1 MQLSIVVYCAFLVLP
16 VNGSVWINYLL
27 ALTSDYLHAA
37 KIGMSYEQAYKVAIP
52 VIRRANKHCVTGH
65 ASDIRP
71 EFIEGVQTLLKPCG
85 FLSNRQ
91 LHLTTSTRY
100 VGQYNIILKNLAS
113 FHFNVSFTSIS
124 LLFSLDEC
132 MVESIRLIDS
142 YNKTHL
148 RVCGKL
154 MPGDVQFKTCALGVV
169 FRKHVW
175 SNSSFFLFYHVIDN
189 SSRSAHASMFYPVHV
204 LLTPYNRPIQVLED
218 FITCSYNTIT
228 YVKLMIHEAMKITSG
243 RHDPRCTYIM
253 YDGPTRHYPELIPN
267 IHSVYGEWFYQNHLA
282 QP

>member
-16 VNGSVWINYLL
+16 VNGGVWINYLL

-85 FLSNRQ
+85 FL
-91 LHLTTSTRY
+91 TTATRY
-100 VGQYNIILKNLAS
+100 VGQYNIILKHLAS

-132 MVESIRLIDS
+132 MVSRVYQPDRLLQ
-142 YNKTHL
+142 H
-148 RVCGKL
+148 
-154 MPGDVQFKTCALGVV
+154 
-169 FRKHVW
+169 
-175 SNSSFFLFYHVIDN
+175 
-189 SSRSAHASMFYPVHV
+189 
-204 LLTPYNRPIQVLED
+204 
-218 FITCSYNTIT
+218 NT
-228 YVKLMIHEAMKITSG
+228 S
-243 RHDPRCTYIM
+243 
-253 YDGPTRHYPELIPN
+253 
-267 IHSVYGEWFYQNHLA
+267 
-282 QP
+282 